1 MLSRTRVVYIEARDG
16 VRSLVAQSLAGRAD
30 LAVVGVVATVV
41 EALRLVHES
50 GADVLLLDLELL
62 DGAASDALAAERS
75 NVPTHVVVLA
85 HGDGPHAVPRG
96 ATSCISKRLPL
107 TQLADAIRSL
117 DEEAR
122 HASRLPT
129 ARPAS
134 PDESPRWRSGS
145 AGLTALERAVL
156 VGLARGLPER
166 DVAEFVGV
174 SRKTVASERARLARK
189 LGCAADELPHVAVG
203 REQRDA

>member
-1 MLSRTRVVYIEARDG
+1 
-16 VRSLVAQSLAGRAD
+16 LVAQSLADRAD

-41 EALRLVHES
+41 EGLRLVDES

-62 DGAASDALAAERS
+62 DGPASDALAAAERS
-75 NVPTHVVVLA
+75 NVPAHVVVLV
-85 HGDGPHAVPRG
+85 HGDGPHVVPRG
-96 ATSCISKRLPL
+96 ATSWISKRLPL

-117 DEEAR
+117 DEETR

-129 ARPAS
+129 ARPA
-134 PDESPRWRSGS
+134 PIDESRKWRSGS